1 MTPLIRNLAKYGE
14 YHRDRR
20 NVATHLLGVPMIVLA
35 VEILLSRPVIGLG
48 EAALLPALT
57 PAMAAAAL
65 ASIWY
70 LRLDLR
76 FGLAMAGLLAIGA
89 WVGLLVAQ
97 QSTAVWLGSGIGL
110 FVVGWAFQFLGHHYE
125 GRKPAFMD
133 DLRGLLVGP
142 LFVLAEVAF
151 LLGLRRDVHAAL
163 AGASGK

>member
-35 VEILLSRPVIGLG
+35 VEILLSRPTVAFSGW
-48 EAALLPALT
+48 ALT
-57 PAMAAAAL
+57 PAIFASTL
-65 ASIWY
+65 ATFWY
-70 LRLDLR
+70 LRLDVR
-76 FGLAMAGLLAIGA
+76 FGIAMGVLLAIGA

-110 FVVGWAFQFLGHHYE
+110 FIVGWAFQFLGHHYE

>member
-20 NVATHLLGVPMIVLA
+20 NVATHLVGVPMIVLA
-35 VEILLSRPVIGLG
+35 VEILLSRPTIAFPGW
-48 EAALLPALT
+48 AIT
-57 PAMAAAAL
+57 PAIFVSAL
-65 ASIWY
+65 ATVWY
-70 LRLDLR
+70 LRLDAR
-76 FGLAMAGLLAIGA
+76 FGIAMALLLTLGA
-89 WVGLLVAQ
+89 WVGLMAAQ
-97 QSTAVWLGSGIGL
+97 QSTAVWLGSGGGL
-110 FVVGWAFQFLGHHYE
+110 FVVGWAIQFLGHHYE

-163 AGASGK
+163 RDAIGK